1 MLLNLQGKSYAL
13 SNESPLEDEIR
24 DLFLRLS
31 IPIDCFLFQVNGK
44 NLTSF
49 DELTSSSII
58 RAHIPLLGGKGG
70 FGAKLKT
77 EGGKKVRPND
87 NMFSRDM
94 SGQRVVYS
102 TMEREYREFVTKKTE
117 EDKKVTK
124 EREDFKIMESTIK
137 EGQSFMKLDKA
148 YKKDVEETEKTLE
161 TAMLIGKQK
170 YLEKLK
176 EK

>member
-1 MLLNLQGKSYAL
+1 
-13 SNESPLEDEIR
+13 
-24 DLFLRLS
+24 
-31 IPIDCFLFQVNGK
+31 
-44 NLTSF
+44 
-49 DELTSSSII
+49 
-58 RAHIPLLGGKGG
+58 
-70 FGAKLKT
+70 
-77 EGGKKVRPND
+77 
-87 NMFSRDM
+87 
-94 SGQRVVYS
+94 
-102 TMEREYREFVTKKTE
+102 MEREYREFVTKKTE

-161 TAMLIGKQK
+161 TAMIIGKQK